1 MRRTEKLE
9 ETERVKSGRVANP
22 NSASELRFINPVRAE
37 TERKSDD
44 GAWRETPE

>member
-22 NSASELRFINPVRAE
+22 NSASELRFINPVRVE
-37 TERKSDD
+37 TRRKSGE
-44 GAWRETPE
+44 GAWLEKAE